1 MGFTLDYGMYEALA
15 RQVVEEGAV
24 LLRNETQALPLAEGT
39 RVAVFGRMQNHYY
52 KSGTGSG
59 GMVNAPRTDT
69 LLGCMRR
76 ASGWRLDEELTGVY
90 RQWER
95 ENPYEDGVGW
105 GMEPWSQKEMPLSAE
120 LLWETA
126 GRNDAAVVILARTA
140 GEDRDNQGAEGSY
153 LLSEGER
160 RMLAGVCG
168 AFSRV
173 AVVCNVGNIIDFSW
187 VDEYRP
193 QAVLLAWQGGM
204 MGAEGTVE
212 LLTGR
217 ANPSGKLTDTVAR
230 RIGDYPSHANFG
242 DRKRNV
248 YQEDIYVGYRY
259 FETAAQD
266 RVLYPFGF
274 GLSYTTFDCR
284 VENAAYDGEYCFV
297 SVRVTNT
304 GSVSGKEVV
313 QVYMEAPQGRLGKP
327 ARVLAGF
334 EKTGLLAPGESE
346 VCILSV
352 TKREYASYDDA
363 GATAYPSAWVL
374 EAGAY
379 RMYVGSSVRDAVKA
393 LEFTLDADEPVEQLS
408 EAMKPAIAFERFV
421 PEETAAGLKMGFAPV
436 PVRSGEAARRK
447 LADVPYTGD
456 QGWKLADVLS
466 GKVTMERFLAQL
478 TEEEL
483 ACIVR
488 GEGMGSARV
497 TPGTASAFGGV
508 SDALAAYGIPC
519 GCCSDGPS
527 GLRLDV
533 GTKAFSFPNGTM
545 IACTYNPELVEELFA
560 VVGTELLKN
569 KVDTLLG
576 PGMNIHRH
584 PYNGRNF
591 EYFSED
597 PFLTGRM
604 AVAELSGLASVGVT
618 GTLKHFCGNNQETNR
633 YSLDSVVSER
643 ALREIYL
650 RGFEIAVREGGA
662 FLLMTTYGR
671 VNGLWT
677 ATDYELN
684 TVVLREQWG
693 FDGMVMTDWWASL
706 NERGREDEPGFAGS
720 KTNFAA
726 MVAAQNDVYMC
737 CPDGS
742 KNDHGD
748 NTLAQWKAGVLSR
761 AELCRS
767 AANICGA
774 LLRLPTMLRLLG
786 CGPVVTVV
794 NAGEDWEER
803 INEDV
808 TYFTLEDTAE
818 ISGEGI
824 DTSRGSSFAFGLK
837 LARMGG
843 YRMEIAAVAE
853 GSELSQLP
861 VTLFCSGVP
870 VQTVVWNG
878 SGGSEVTKT
887 VRLYFNSNFAIDR
900 LYFGQN
906 GLKVRQIRLVYEKTL
921 DEALASGDYL
931 HG

>member
-1 MGFTLDYGMYEALA
+1 MEFTLDYGKYERLA
-15 RQVVEEGAV
+15 RQVVAEGAV
-24 LLRNETQALPLAEGT
+24 LLRNEKQALPLSEGT

-69 LLGCMRR
+69 LLGCMQK
-76 ASGWRLDEELTGVY
+76 ASGWELDGKLMETY
-90 RQWER
+90 RQWEQ
-95 ENPYEDGVGW
+95 ENPFEEGIGW

-120 LLWETA
+120 LLREAA
-126 GRNDAAVVILARTA
+126 GRSKAAVVILARTA

-153 LLSEGER
+153 RLSEGER
-160 RMLAGVCG
+160 QMLDGVCG

-187 VDEYRP
+187 IDEYRP

-204 MGAEGTVE
+204 MGPEGTVD

-217 ANPSGKLTDTVAR
+217 ANPSGKLSDTAAYE
-230 RIGDYPSHANFG
+230 IGDYPSHANFG
-242 DRKRNV
+242 DLQRNF

-259 FETAAQD
+259 FETVAKE
-266 RVLYPFGF
+266 RVRFPFGF
-274 GLSYTTFDCR
+274 GLSYTTFACSI
-284 VENAAYDGEYCFV
+284 EKAAFDGEYCFV

-304 GSVSGKEVV
+304 GSVPGKEVV
-313 QVYMEAPQGRLGKP
+313 QVYMEAPQGKLGKP

-334 EKTGLLAPGESE
+334 EKTGLLEPGESE
-346 VCILSV
+346 VCVLSV

-363 GATAYPSAWVL
+363 GVTSYPSSWVL
-374 EAGAY
+374 EAGTY
-379 RMYVGSSVRDAVKA
+379 RLYAGNNVRDAKEA
-393 LEFTLDADEPVEQLS
+393 LEFTLEKDELVEELS
-408 EAMKPAIAFERFV
+408 EAMKPTLAFERFR
-421 PEETAAGLKMGFAPV
+421 PEETADGLRMGLAPV
-436 PVRSGEAARRK
+436 PRRSGEPERR
-447 LADVPYTGD
+447 LPEEPAFTGN
-456 QGWKLADVLS
+456 QGLVLSDVLT
-466 GKVTMERFLAQL
+466 GKATMEQFLAQL

-483 ACIVR
+483 ACMVR

-545 IACTYNPELVEELFA
+545 IACTYNLELVEELFS

-633 YSLDSVVSER
+633 YTLDSVVSER

-662 FLLMTTYGR
+662 FLIMTTYGR

-684 TVVLREQWG
+684 TVILREQWG

-706 NERGREDEPGFAGS
+706 NEQGREDAPGFGGS

-748 NTLAQWKAGVLSR
+748 NTLAQWKAGALSR

-767 AANICGA
+767 AANICSA

-786 CGPVVTVV
+786 CGPAVTVV
-794 NAGEDWEER
+794 NAGEDWEEK

-808 TYFTLEDTAE
+808 TYFTLEETAE
-818 ISGEGI
+818 ISGEGM
-824 DTSRGSSFAFGLK
+824 DTDRGSSFAFGLK

-843 YRMEIAAVAE
+843 YRMEITAVAE

-861 VTLFCSGVP
+861 VTLFCSGIP
-870 VQTVVWNG
+870 MQTLVWNG
-878 SGGSEVTKT
+878 SAGKEVTKT
-887 VRLYFNSNFAIDR
+887 ARLYFNSNFAIER

-906 GLKVRQIRLVYEKTL
+906 GLRVRQIRFIYEKTL
-921 DEALASGDYL
+921 EEALESGAYL

>member
-1 MGFTLDYGMYEALA
+1 MEFTLDYGKYERLA
-15 RQVVEEGAV
+15 RQVVTEGAV
-24 LLRNETQALPLAEGT
+24 LLRNEKQALPLSEGT

-69 LLGCMRR
+69 LLGCMRK
-76 ASGWRLDEELTGVY
+76 ASGWELDEKLMETY
-90 RQWER
+90 RQWEQ
-95 ENPYEDGVGW
+95 ENPFEEGVGW

-120 LLWETA
+120 LLREAA
-126 GRNDAAVVILARTA
+126 GRSEAAVVILARTA
-140 GEDRDNQGAEGSY
+140 GEDRDNQGTEGSY
-153 LLSEGER
+153 RLSEGER
-160 RMLAGVCG
+160 RMLEGVCG

-187 VDEYRP
+187 IDAYRP

-204 MGAEGTVE
+204 MGPEGTVD

-217 ANPSGKLTDTVAR
+217 ANPSGKLSDTAAYE
-230 RIGDYPSHANFG
+230 IGDYPSHANFG
-242 DRKRNV
+242 DLQRNF
-248 YQEDIYVGYRY
+248 YREDIYVGYRY
-259 FETAAQD
+259 FETVAKEKV
-266 RVLYPFGF
+266 RFPFGF
-274 GLSYTTFDCR
+274 GLSYTTFACSI
-284 VENAAYDGEYCFV
+284 EKAAFDGEYCFV

-304 GSVSGKEVV
+304 GSVPGKEVV
-313 QVYMEAPQGRLGKP
+313 QVYMEAPQGKLGKP

-334 EKTGLLAPGESE
+334 EKTGLLEPGESE
-346 VCILSV
+346 VCVLSV

-363 GATAYPSAWVL
+363 GVTDFPSSWVL
-374 EAGAY
+374 EAGTY
-379 RMYVGSSVRDAVKA
+379 RMYAGSNVRDAKEA
-393 LEFTLDADEPVEQLS
+393 LEFTLEKDELVEELS
-408 EAMKPAIAFERFV
+408 EAMKPALAFERFR
-421 PEETAAGLKMGFAPV
+421 PEETADGLRMGLAPV
-436 PVRSGEAARRK
+436 PVRGGEPERRPPEEAAF
-447 LADVPYTGD
+447 TGN
-456 QGWKLADVLS
+456 QGFVLSDVLT
-466 GKVTMERFLAQL
+466 GKATMEQFLAQL

-483 ACIVR
+483 ACMVR

-545 IACTYNPELVEELFA
+545 IACTYNLELVEELFS

-633 YSLDSVVSER
+633 YTLDSVVSER

-662 FLLMTTYGR
+662 FLIMTTYGR

-684 TVVLREQWG
+684 TVILREQWG

-706 NERGREDEPGFAGS
+706 NERGREDAPGFGGS

-748 NTLAQWKAGVLSR
+748 NTLARWKAGALSR

-774 LLRLPTMLRLLG
+774 LLRLPTMLRRLG
-786 CGPVVTVV
+786 CGPTVTVV
-794 NAGEDWEER
+794 NAGEDWEQK

-808 TYFTLEDTAE
+808 TYFTLEETAE
-818 ISGEGI
+818 ISGEGM
-824 DTSRGSSFAFGLK
+824 DTGRGSSFAFGLK

-843 YRMEIAAVAE
+843 YRMEITAVAE

-861 VTLFCSGVP
+861 VTLFCSGIP
-870 VQTVVWNG
+870 MQTLVWNG
-878 SGGSEVTKT
+878 SAGKEVTKT
-887 VRLYFNSNFAIDR
+887 VRLYFNSNFAIER

-906 GLKVRQIRLVYEKTL
+906 GLRVRQIRFIYEKTL
-921 DEALASGDYL
+921 EEALESGDYL